1 MIAHTRTGEGEP
13 LLLLHGLGATGAIWE
28 PVSGRLAQE
37 REAIAID
44 LPGFGDSAPL
54 PDGVAPSPANLAAA
68 ISRFCE
74 GLGVGR
80 PHVAG
85 NSLGA
90 WVGLEMARAGGAASV
105 TALSPAGLWGKPL
118 GPRRYDSHGLAV
130 RLRPLVSLILR
141 SRRGRRAML
150 RTTMTNPDHVPARA
164 ARAMVLG
171 WVDAPGYEA
180 ANREMRADVFD
191 PAGFP
196 HDVPV
201 TLAWAEHDGLVS
213 RPRPHQ
219 FPPGARYLVL
229 PGVGHTPTWDDPGL
243 IARVLL
249 EGSTVGAAAP

>member
-1 MIAHTRTGEGEP
+1 MIAHTTRGEGEP

-28 PVSGRLAQE
+28 PVSGRLSQE
-37 REAIAID
+37 RQVIGID
-44 LPGFGDSAPL
+44 LPGFGGSEPL
-54 PDGVAPSPANLAAA
+54 PEGVAPTPANFAAA
-68 ISRFCE
+68 VCGFCAE
-74 GLGVGR
+74 LGIGR

-90 WVGLEMARAGGAASV
+90 WVGLEMAKAGGAVSV

-118 GPRRYDSHGLAV
+118 GPRRYDSHALAV
-130 RLRPLVSLILR
+130 RMRPLLSLALR
-141 SRRGRRAML
+141 SRRGRQAIL
-150 RTTMTNPDHVPARA
+150 RTTMAKPEQVPARI

-191 PAGFP
+191 PSGFP
-196 HDVPV
+196 DVPV
-201 TLAWAEHDGLVS
+201 TLAWAEHDRLVS
-213 RPRPHQ
+213 RPRSHQ

-249 EGSTVGAAAP
+249 EGSAVGAVAP